1 MGLDPSSAIVGFI
14 WDKIKEGVWAQWL
27 RLLFQIFFS
36 AIVSFLYGFS
46 ATVALCGVAILA
58 GAPTDLT
65 PAWTFVLALGS
76 GAGWAAIS
84 ATKAF
89 RAAPDKLM
97 KGVQV
102 VLPEAEAAEE
112 FAQKFQTQTLTK
124 PK

>member
-1 MGLDPSSAIVGFI
+1 MNPFDALATFILGRLKESAEMQIARFLFG
-14 WDKIKEGVWAQWL
+14 
-27 RLLFQIFFS
+27 LLFS
-36 AIVSFLYGFS
+36 AVVSFLYGFS
-46 ATVALCGVAILA
+46 AAVALCGVAILA

>member
-14 WDKIKEGVWAQWL
+14 WDKIKEGVWL
-27 RLLFQIFFS
+27 ECIRFLFELIFS
-36 AIVSFLYGFS
+36 AVVSFLYGFS
-46 ATVALCGVAILA
+46 ATVALCGAAILA

-84 ATKAF
+84 ATKEF
-89 RAAPDKLM
+89 RAAPDKIK
-97 KGVQV
+97 KGLLV

-112 FAQKFQTQTLTK
+112 FAAQFQTQTLTK